1 MIDILDTNKRVT
13 KRNRD
18 NASGMS
24 PLIKRHKSLGPNFT
38 NIQPT
43 IAYLEKI
50 EFDELSKEN
59 FPEFKAKVRSSMIT
73 SSNVDIVQLT
83 KGMHYQTLTL
93 NCPYSL

>member
-1 MIDILDTNKRVT
+1 M
-13 KRNRD
+13 
-18 NASGMS
+18 A
-24 PLIKRHKSLGPNFT
+24 

-59 FPEFKAKVRSSMIT
+59 FPEFKAKVRSSMVA

-83 KGMHYQTLTL
+83 KGMGPLVINLPIGGKIRLRKKLDQNHELSQKR
-93 NCPYSL
+93 PKAFGG

>member
-1 MIDILDTNKRVT
+1 
-13 KRNRD
+13 
-18 NASGMS
+18 MS
-24 PLIKRHKSLGPNFT
+24 PIIKRHKSLGPNVA

-59 FPEFKAKVRSSMIT
+59 FPEFKAKVRSSMVA

-83 KGMHYQTLTL
+83 KGKGLQLKLFSNMG
-93 NCPYSL
+93 CRIR